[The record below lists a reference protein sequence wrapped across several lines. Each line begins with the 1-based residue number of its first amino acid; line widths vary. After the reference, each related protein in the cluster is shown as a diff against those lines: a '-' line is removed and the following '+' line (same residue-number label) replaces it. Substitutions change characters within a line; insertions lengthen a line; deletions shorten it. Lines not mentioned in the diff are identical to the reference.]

1 MEACRRLGPDA
12 LRYTVSGN
20 RRLVTRISAR
30 TSRDIQ
36 GINTNRLQQVCSV
49 THDYWHNAKEGLSPP
64 NGYQGPSPDELQS
77 VPALHRFELIQFRS
91 EAVRE
96 RAPLNH

>member
-1 MEACRRLGPDA
+1 MEACRRSGPDA
-12 LRYTVSGN
+12 FRFTVSGN

-36 GINTNRLQQVCSV
+36 GINTNRLQQVRSV
-49 THDYWHNAKEGLSPP
+49 IHDFWHNAKEELSPP
-64 NGYQGPSPDELQS
+64 NGYRAPSQDELQS
-77 VPALHRFELIQFRS
+77 VPALHRCELIQFRS

-96 RAPLNH
+96 RVPLNH